1 MLVQGEKASM
11 ADSSNT
17 MVLVKEAQAARV
29 KAHLRAMVS
38 RLVAP
43 TQKAKNQTANF
54 AELSVWNALAPTLPK
69 TAVFREALP

>member
-1 MLVQGEKASM
+1 MLVQGETASM

-38 RLVAP
+38 RLLARTRKVENP
-43 TQKAKNQTANF
+43 TANF
-54 AELSVWNALAPTLPK
+54 AELP
-69 TAVFREALP
+69 FRELGNGAEVA

>member
-1 MLVQGEKASM
+1 M

-38 RLVAP
+38 RLLARTRKV
-43 TQKAKNQTANF
+43 KNQTANF
-54 AELSVWNALAPTLPK
+54 AKLP
-69 TAVFREALP
+69 FRELGEPRRV